1 MFWHSAV
8 APHDDLASSFF
19 IRDVGNLLFIVDLQ
33 LFIYLF
39 KLLIDQHFVFFN
51 AKDYTFLKVCNNTFD
66 WWNGNLAISN
76 VTFIKYS
83 DPTVI
88 KILI

>member
-8 APHDDLASSFF
+8 APLDDLASSFF

-39 KLLIDQHFVFFN
+39 KLLIDQHFVFL
-51 AKDYTFLKVCNNTFD
+51 T
-66 WWNGNLAISN
+66 
-76 VTFIKYS
+76 
-83 DPTVI
+83 P
-88 KILI
+88 KITRF